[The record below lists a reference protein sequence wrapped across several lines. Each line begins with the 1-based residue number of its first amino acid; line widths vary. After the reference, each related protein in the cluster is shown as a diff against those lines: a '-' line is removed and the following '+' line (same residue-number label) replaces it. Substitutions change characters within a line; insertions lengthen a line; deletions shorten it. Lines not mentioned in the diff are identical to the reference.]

1 MQPNLYMLFGLEHL
15 RVKGGNFKGAKGGNF
30 NPLRE
35 LWQARSITLG
45 DDVHRGDV
53 STRARAIAAQRSTI
67 FENFC
72 FMNVSGCKFTRIT
85 IFKKAGSF
93 SGSCG

>member
-15 RVKGGNFKGAKGGNF
+15 RVKGGNSKDAKGGNF

-35 LWQARSITLG
+35 LGQVRSFTLG
-45 DDVHRGDV
+45 DDVHRCAV
-53 STRARAIAAQRSTI
+53 STRARAIVAQRSTT

-72 FMNVSGCKFTRIT
+72 FMNFSGCKFTRIT
-85 IFKKAGSF
+85 IFKKATT
-93 SGSCG
+93 

>member
-15 RVKGGNFKGAKGGNF
+15 RVKGGNSKDAKGGNF

-35 LWQARSITLG
+35 LGQVRSIMFG

-53 STRARAIAAQRSTI
+53 STRARSIVAQRSTTFGI
-67 FENFC
+67 LC

-85 IFKKAGSF
+85 IFRKATT
-93 SGSCG
+93 